1 MCLTTLCCKMNSPKF
16 SDGRKMLC
24 SKWRVTI
31 TMNMLLNKKLFV
43 HSQNKYYAQLSIQPL
58 FLFSEYK
65 DVGNFFQP
73 SENQCNIQQIRER
86 GRNLHIK
93 LKKRHHHTL
102 LIWWLSST
110 KTTVTEEHI
119 TMEIHCWMI
128 ALIKPTHK
136 RTWARMHFRPPLS
149 KPFFRH
155 ESALHEFAWLPKLP

>member
-1 MCLTTLCCKMNSPKF
+1 MEDKKLGK
-16 SDGRKMLC
+16 
-24 SKWRVTI
+24 KWRGKI
-31 TMNMLLNKKLFV
+31 TMNILLNKKLFV
-43 HSQNKYYAQLSIQPL
+43 RSRNKYYESKG
-58 FLFSEYK
+58 EYK
-65 DVGNFFQP
+65 DVGNFCQP

-93 LKKRHHHTL
+93 LRKWRHHTL
-102 LIWWLSST
+102 LIWRSSST

-128 ALIKPTHK
+128 ALIKPMHK
-136 RTWARMHFRPPLS
+136 RTRARMHFHPPLS